1 MAPRVRDYMSFPV
14 LVVRPTDTLAYV
26 RNLMIRSNIGRVVVV
41 EGLRPVGIVTKH
53 DFVKILADRRMAR
66 RPLDTITVE
75 QIMARDPATIPDTAS
90 IKTAAETMLRHGI
103 SGLPVVD
110 KDGMLVGIITRTD
123 LARAYAERYPGKARV
138 EDYMHVEVPTVG
150 RMHTALY
157 VAELLE
163 MSEVGKVVVVEG
175 GKPVGII
182 TKSDLAFMDASLL
195 AGRKPT
201 FIKRVSMLEK
211 GRTGA
216 VRFYT
221 VPLAGDVMTPDPITT
236 RPDED
241 LAVAASTMVANNIG
255 GLPVVDQDGRLVGLV
270 SKLSILQALSKL

>member
-1 MAPRVRDYMSFPV
+1 MAARVRDYMSFPV

-41 EGLRPVGIVTKH
+41 EGLKPVGIVTKH

-75 QIMARDPATIPDTAS
+75 QIMARNPVTIPDTAS
-90 IKTAAETMLRHGI
+90 IRTAAEAMLKHGV

-110 KDGMLVGIITRTD
+110 RDGVLVGIVTRTD
-123 LARAYAERYPGKARV
+123 LARAYAERYPGRARV
-138 EDYMHVEVPTVG
+138 EEFMHAEVPTVG

-182 TKSDLAFMDASLL
+182 AKSDLAFMDASMLR
-195 AGRKPT
+195 GRKPT
-201 FIKRVSMLEK
+201 FIKRVSMLDK

-221 VPLAGDVMTPDPITT
+221 VPLAGDIMTPDPITT

-241 LAVAASTMVANNIG
+241 LAIAASTMVANNIG
-255 GLPVVDQDGRLVGLV
+255 SLPVVSQEGELVGLV
-270 SKLSILQALSKL
+270 SKLSILRALTRV